1 MAPTSKRETQ
11 TFIVGATAKGRRLE
25 FTVKATTG
33 TKAVAEA
40 RLKAKARGIPRIM
53 VNYVRPVNETVFRYV
68 PDYEDAPNEMGGTYN
83 PADFQPLHAGQTPS
97 SEVPTLSFEEIQNL
111 IKTMWERL
119 VVFVPKPDVP
129 PLIGY
134 QQGDRLFLDDGTSGR
149 VEISNSSIMD
159 LVMLFYDWATYT
171 GWCSEDFDD
180 FLEMCWN

>member
-1 MAPTSKRETQ
+1 MKSSSKIETH
-11 TFIVGATAKGRRLE
+11 TFRVGATAKGRRLE
-25 FTVKATTG
+25 FTVTATTG

-40 RLKAKARGIPRIM
+40 RLKAKAQGIPRIM
-53 VNYVRPVNETVFRYV
+53 VNYVRPVNDLVFTYA
-68 PDYEDAPNEMGGTYN
+68 PDYEDAPTEMGGTYN

-97 SEVPTLSFEEIQNL
+97 SEVPTLSFEETPKL

-119 VVFVPKPDVP
+119 VVFVPKPEVP
-129 PLIGY
+129 PLIAY
-134 QQGDRLFLDDGTSGR
+134 QQGDRLFLDDGISGR

-159 LVMLFYDWATYT
+159 LVMLFYDWVTYT